1 MIDLDEVE
9 EDFKDV
15 FPVRSLIVF
24 EENIEHVENSALE
37 FILEFL
43 KTILFLFFILA
54 IAVAS
59 SSTRTGTTGSLFLF
73 FHKTSS
79 FFK

>member
-24 EENIEHVENSALE
+24 EEHIEHVENSALE

-43 KTILFLFFILA
+43 ETVLFLFFILA
-54 IAVAS
+54 TSVAS
-59 SSTRTGTTGSLFLF
+59 SSARTRTTGSLFLF
-73 FHKTSS
+73 FHNTSS